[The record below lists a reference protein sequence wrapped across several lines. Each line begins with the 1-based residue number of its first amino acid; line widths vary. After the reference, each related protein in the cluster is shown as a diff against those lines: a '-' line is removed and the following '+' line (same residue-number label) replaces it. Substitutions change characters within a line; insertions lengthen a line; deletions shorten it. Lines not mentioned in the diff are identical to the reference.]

1 MLVNSKQR
9 NDREVKLSL
18 SILYDDFSPVI
29 LTKQDETLL
38 RILSEQQQVIND
50 EVDQNNLTE

>member
-1 MLVNSKQR
+1 MNSKQR
-9 NDREVKLSL
+9 NNRQVKLSL

-38 RILSEQQQVIND
+38 RILSEQQQLIND
-50 EVDQNNLTE
+50 DVLFKRFID

>member
-50 EVDQNNLTE
+50 EVDPNNLTE